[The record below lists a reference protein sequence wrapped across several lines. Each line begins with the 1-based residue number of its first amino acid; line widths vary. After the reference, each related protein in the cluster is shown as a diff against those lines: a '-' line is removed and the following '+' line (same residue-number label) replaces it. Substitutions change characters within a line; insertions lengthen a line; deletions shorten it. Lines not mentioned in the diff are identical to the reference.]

1 MKKFKSAALAF
12 ALAASLIGCSAAP
25 SETPE
30 TKEASEAQN
39 ASQTQEA
46 SQAQNASEAQKS
58 PETQETP
65 VRVGSLKGPTSIGLV
80 HMMEE
85 DAEAGNYQFTM
96 AAAADELLAS
106 VVSEKLDIALI
117 PANVA
122 SVLYQKTEGQVSVI
136 DINTLGVLSM
146 ISGDSSIASWSDLAG
161 KTVYLTGK
169 GTTPDYVLQYL
180 LKEHASLDGFSPED
194 VTLEYKSEAA
204 EIAAILKENPEAVG
218 LLPQPFATVA
228 MSQNEALQT
237 VFDLTEEWDKLQ
249 TESKSRLVT
258 GVTIVRNGFLEE
270 HPEEVEAFLERHE
283 ESAKL
288 ALEEPDATASL
299 IVKTGIIEKEPI
311 AKNALPS
318 CSIVFIEG
326 NEMKDALSGYLEVLF
341 EQDPKSVGGSLP
353 GDDFYYGAK

>member
-136 DINTLGVLSM
+136 DINTL
-146 ISGDSSIASWSDLAG
+146 ASWSDLAG

-311 AKNALPS
+311 AKKALPS

>member
-25 SETPE
+25 SETSE
-30 TKEASEAQN
+30 TKEASETQK
-39 ASQTQEA
+39 ASQTEETTQAQEA
-46 SQAQNASEAQKS
+46 SETQKTSES
-58 PETQETP
+58 QETP

-85 DAEAGNYQFTM
+85 DKETGSYEFTM

-122 SVLYQKTEGQVSVI
+122 SVLYQKTGGQVSVI
-136 DINTLGVLSM
+136 DINTLGVLSI
-146 ISGDSSIASWSDLAG
+146 ISGDSSIASWADLAG

-180 LKEHASLDGFSPED
+180 LKERAALDGFSPED
-194 VTLEYKSEAA
+194 ITLEYKSEAA
-204 EIAAILKENPEAVG
+204 EIAAVLKENPDAVG

-249 TESKSRLVT
+249 TESGSRLVT
-258 GVTIVRNGFLEE
+258 GVTVVRNDFLEE
-270 HPEEVEAFLERHE
+270 RPEAVEDFLERHE
-283 ESAKL
+283 ASARL
-288 ALEEPDATASL
+288 ALEDPDSTASL
-299 IVKTGIIEKEPI
+299 VVETGIIEKEPI
-311 AKNALPS
+311 AKKALPS

-341 EQDPKSVGGSLP
+341 EQDPKSVGGALP
-353 GDDFYYGAK
+353 EDDFYYGAE